1 MAMDFTDIM
10 RKIIGVNE
18 LGNFDEVARKLEDI
32 EEGFIF
38 QDNRPTHVI
47 MTLDKYEQ
55 IISNVRIENKPSI
68 NTTAESLETL
78 LNKIGK
84 RVFIEYYEVFKAD
97 ENAEQVL
104 KERCGFSIAS
114 CRSRCSSARSIFRN
128 NMQIEALSSI
138 ENSSRVEPE
147 IATRAKELLEME
159 RGSGVSVINS
169 AMFSENEEY
178 DVKIGKMMRGI
189 VSKLI
194 QNNMLSS
201 STIEQMQTA
210 EYSKNVFNLNFPVLK
225 IVKAGEIK
233 DEVKRDAKGY
243 NRYYGDSVWFDDREY
258 LICSQWVDNLH
269 KDYAEK
275 WVLDELVNVLL
286 KLVDKIPSGTE
297 FCVRDVLSDY
307 WPYVGWSMRIRVG
320 HGYKNALDKNTIEAT
335 EKKTEGQYYRKK

>member
-1 MAMDFTDIM
+1 MAMNFVDIM
-10 RKIIGVNE
+10 RKIIAVNE

-47 MTLDKYEQ
+47 MTLDKYGKITSDVQ
-55 IISNVRIENKPSI
+55 IENKTSI
-68 NTTAESLETL
+68 NSTAESLETL

-97 ENAEQVL
+97 ENVEQVL
-104 KERCGFSIAS
+104 EERCGFSIAS
-114 CRSRCSSARSIFRN
+114 CRSRSSSARSIFKN
-128 NMQIEALSSI
+128 DMQIEALSLI
-138 ENSSRVEPE
+138 ANSSRVEPK
-147 IATRAKELLEME
+147 IATRAKELLEIE
-159 RGSGVSVINS
+159 RESGVSVLNS
-169 AMFSENEEY
+169 EMVSENEEY

-233 DEVKRDAKGY
+233 DKAKRDAKGY
-243 NRYYGDSVWFDDREY
+243 NRYYRDSVWFDGREY

-297 FCVRDVLSDY
+297 FCVRDVLSEY
-307 WPYVGWSMRIRVG
+307 WPYVGWSMRLRVG
-320 HGYKNALDKNTIEAT
+320 HRYKNALDKNIVEAT
-335 EKKTEGQYYRKK
+335 EKKTEGQYYLKK

>member
-1 MAMDFTDIM
+1 MAMNFTDIM

-18 LGNFDEVARKLEDI
+18 LENFDEVARKLEDI

-47 MTLDKYEQ
+47 LTMDKYEQ
-55 IISNVRIENKPSI
+55 ITSSVQIENKPSI
-68 NTTAESLETL
+68 NTTTESLETF

-104 KERCGFSIAS
+104 EERCGFSIAS
-114 CRSRCSSARSIFRN
+114 CRSRCSSARSIFKN

-138 ENSSRVEPE
+138 ANSSRVEPE

-320 HGYKNALDKNTIEAT
+320 HGYKNALDKNTVEVT
-335 EKKTEGQYYRKK
+335 EKKTKGQYYLKK